1 MSLTSKFNLRRL
13 SALLLSSATL
23 LALVTGVTS
32 ANATTTLIHNVKG
45 YTINDGKLTE
55 FSAIEFTDDKIDNVY
70 ATKPSGINS
79 SVKLIDGQGNTLL
92 PGLIDAHGHVLNYG
106 LSLMQ
111 VDLVNSKSE
120 QEAVARVKAY
130 RDKNPEQRWIQGRGW
145 NQVQWPVDQFPTA
158 ASLDKLFPNTP
169 VFLGRID
176 GHAGWANSKA
186 MALAG
191 ITKETKAPVGG
202 EIIKDSQGKPTGIF
216 IDYAMNLITDKIP
229 PLSKAEQ
236 KRVLVKAMKALAEV
250 GLTSVHDAGVTAEHI
265 ELYQELAQDKQMPI
279 RVNAMLYLP
288 SPDWQQKLDDGQ
300 YASDDHFF
308 QFNSVKIQSDG
319 ALGSRGAALHE
330 DYSDQPGTKGIL
342 LHKDKDLANYIKTAM
357 AKGYQVNTHAIG
369 DHANTLTF
377 DHYAKLIEQSGSQ
390 KMRHRIE
397 HAQVLRLDDIPKFAK
412 LNVIASIQATH
423 ATSDK
428 NMAQGRIGKER
439 LKGAYAW
446 RSLLNAGARIANGS
460 DFPVEPTNPFYG
472 LHASITRQDRNNQP
486 LGGWISEE
494 ALTTEETLKSFTID
508 AAYAGHQEPMLGSLE
523 AGKQADFILIKE
535 DLFSQEPS
543 TIWQNKVLATWV
555 AGKPV
560 FTK

>member
-1 MSLTSKFNLRRL
+1 MSLVSKTKLRRL
-13 SALLLSSATL
+13 SSLLLSSTTL
-23 LALVTGVTS
+23 LSSILGISS
-32 ANATTTLIHNVKG
+32 AYADTTLYHNVNG
-45 YTINDGKLTE
+45 YSINNGKLTQ
-55 FSAIEFTDDKIDNVY
+55 FSAIQFTDDKIDNIFK
-70 ATKPSGINS
+70 TKPNSIDS
-79 SVKLIDGQGNTLL
+79 SVTLIDGQGHTML

-111 VDLVNSKSE
+111 VDLVNSSSE
-120 QEAVARVKAY
+120 QEAVERVKAY
-130 RDKNPEQRWIQGRGW
+130 RDKNKQQRWILGRGW
-145 NQVQWPVDQFPTA
+145 NQVQWPVDKFPTA
-158 ASLDKLFPNTP
+158 ASLDKLFPDTP
-169 VFLGRID
+169 VFLTRVD

-191 ITKETKAPVGG
+191 ITKQTKAPVGG
-202 EIIKDSQGKPTGIF
+202 EIIKDSQGHPTGVF
-216 IDYAMNLITDKIP
+216 IDYAMDLISDKIP
-229 PLSKAEQ
+229 PLSTTEQ
-236 KRVLVKAMKALAEV
+236 KRVMIKAMNALAAV

-265 ELYQELAQDKQMPI
+265 ELYQALAKEKKMPI

-288 SPDWQQKLDDGQ
+288 SQGWQQKLADGQ
-300 YASDDHFF
+300 YASSDHFF

-342 LHKDKDLANYIKTAM
+342 LHKDKDLANYIRTAM

-377 DHYAKLIEQSGSQ
+377 DHYAKLIEESGTQ
-390 KMRHRIE
+390 QMRHRIE
-397 HAQVLRLDDIPKFAK
+397 HAQVLRLTDIPKFSA

-428 NMAQGRIGKER
+428 NMAQDRIGKAR

-446 RSLLNAGARIANGS
+446 RSLLNTGARIANGS

-472 LHASITRQDRNNQP
+472 LHASITRQDRDNQP
-486 LGGWISEE
+486 LGGWISKE
-494 ALTTEETLKSFTID
+494 ALTPIEALKSFTID
-508 AAYAGHQEPMLGSLE
+508 AAYAGHQEQILGSLE

-535 DLFSQEPS
+535 DFFSQSPS
-543 TIWQNKVLATWV
+543 TIWQNKVLETWV
-555 AGKPV
+555 AGRKIYN
-560 FTK
+560 

>member
-1 MSLTSKFNLRRL
+1 MSLTSRFNLRRL
-13 SALLLSSATL
+13 FGLFLSSATL

-32 ANATTTLIHNVKG
+32 ANAATTLIHNVKG
-45 YTINDGKLTE
+45 YTINDGKLAE
-55 FSAIEFTDDKIDNVY
+55 FSAIQFTDDKIDNVY
-70 ATKPSGINS
+70 ATKPSGIDS

-111 VDLVNSKSE
+111 VDLVNSTSE

-130 RDKNPEQRWIQGRGW
+130 REKNPEQRWVQGRGW

-169 VFLGRID
+169 VFLGRVD

-191 ITKETKAPVGG
+191 ITKDTKAPVGG

-229 PLSKAEQ
+229 PLSNAEQ

-265 ELYQELAQDKQMPI
+265 ELYQELAKDKQMPI

-288 SPDWQQKLDDGQ
+288 SPGWQQKLDDGQ
-300 YASDDHFF
+300 FASDDHFF

-342 LHKDKDLANYIKTAM
+342 LHKDKDLANYIRTAM

-397 HAQVLRLDDIPKFAK
+397 HAQVLQLDDIPKFAK

-428 NMAQGRIGKER
+428 NMAQDRIGKER

-494 ALTTEETLKSFTID
+494 SLTTVESLKSFTID
-508 AAYAGHQEPMLGSLE
+508 AAYAGHQEGMLGSLE

-535 DLFSQEPS
+535 DLFTQEPS